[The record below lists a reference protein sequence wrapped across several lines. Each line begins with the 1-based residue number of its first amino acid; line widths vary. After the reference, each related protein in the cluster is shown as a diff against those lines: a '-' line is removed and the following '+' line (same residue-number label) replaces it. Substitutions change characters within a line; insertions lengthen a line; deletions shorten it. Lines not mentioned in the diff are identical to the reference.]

1 MTTKEE
7 LKIYEVSNEMKKY
20 FDKCFRK
27 MLRGDWM
34 NCPYC
39 NLEMYPFEDSYY
51 CPFCD
56 IIFYKEDKILGK
68 EI

>member
-1 MTTKEE
+1 
-7 LKIYEVSNEMKKY
+7 
-20 FDKCFRK
+20 
-27 MLRGDWM
+27 M

>member
-34 NCPYC
+34 KWIEMT
-39 NLEMYPFEDSYY
+39 LEDVITIY
-51 CPFCD
+51 
-56 IIFYKEDKILGK
+56 IIGFSMFIIGLLIGV
-68 EI
+68 II